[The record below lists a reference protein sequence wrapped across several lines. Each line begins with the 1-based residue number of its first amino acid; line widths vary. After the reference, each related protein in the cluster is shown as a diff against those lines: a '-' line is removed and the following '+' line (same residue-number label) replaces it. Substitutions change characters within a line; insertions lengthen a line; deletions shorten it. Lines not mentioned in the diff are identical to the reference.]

1 MESTKDYKIQ
11 VTEEVG
17 DLVQVYEVNLKTDR
31 LQWSLDQ
38 YARNRG
44 AIKYKVLEIDGVIQT
59 DNSSSV

>member
-11 VTEEVG
+11 VTEEIG

-44 AIKYKVLEIDGVIQT
+44 VIKYKVLEIDGVIQT

>member
-11 VTEEVG
+11 VTEEIG

-38 YARNRG
+38 YGINRG

>member
-31 LQWSLDQ
+31 LQWSLDR

-44 AIKYKVLEIDGVIQT
+44 AIKYNV
-59 DNSSSV
+59 